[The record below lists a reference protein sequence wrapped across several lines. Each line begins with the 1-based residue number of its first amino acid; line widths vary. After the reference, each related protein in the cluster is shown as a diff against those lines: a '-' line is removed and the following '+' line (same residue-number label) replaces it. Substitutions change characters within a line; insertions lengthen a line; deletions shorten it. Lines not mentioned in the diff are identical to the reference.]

1 MFLFCSREF
10 ADSFAWSAL
19 LVGRPPLL
27 QPWPTQTSRAGY
39 GSRAL
44 QTKKNHTNKADPSE
58 TILNR
63 VIYLSDF
70 LRLV

>member
-1 MFLFCSREF
+1 MYRLAHGARFFSIPC
-10 ADSFAWSAL
+10 

-44 QTKKNHTNKADPSE
+44 QTQKKYTYDADPKNF
-58 TILNR
+58 ILNR

-70 LRLV
+70 